1 METCKNMRWPDFH
14 TTSVLSVK
22 ILTLEASKN
31 VETTLKPK
39 TPSKLKT
46 SSVVNVRTL
55 PLEVKTIAKHTAKI
69 TLSSNVDT
77 AVRLHN
83 GSVLE
88 QPISANR
95 AIEKQGETKSSLVQE
110 NGRIVN

>member
-1 METCKNMRWPDFH
+1 M
-14 TTSVLSVK
+14 
-22 ILTLEASKN
+22 
-31 VETTLKPK
+31 ETTLKPK
-39 TPSKLKT
+39 THLKLRIL
-46 SSVVNVRTL
+46 SVVNVRTL
-55 PLEVKTIAKHTAKI
+55 PLEVKIIAKHTVKI